1 MTRSRWDQCGNK
13 EKRGVAM
20 NLEKF
25 KIKVNPEYTA
35 LVIIDMQRD
44 YCCEGGVF
52 NKMGFDLEV
61 PKWLASRLNEF
72 VNKVRQVLKFIIH
85 IKMELNPYLWSP
97 ALAEHYERVGLQRKH
112 DPSYSEFYGV
122 TPREGE
128 IIIPKYRYS
137 AFVST
142 YLDQYLRS
150 NGIKTLVLVGLATNV
165 CVESTARE
173 GFMRDY
179 HIVIP
184 EDMTEGTSKEA
195 KRASLFNIDTFFGE
209 VVESK
214 DLLSAWGLKD

>member
-1 MTRSRWDQCGNK
+1 
-13 EKRGVAM
+13 M

-44 YCCEGGVF
+44 YCCEGGIF

-85 IKMELNPYLWSP
+85 IKMELNPYLRSP

-122 TPREGE
+122 TPVEGE

-137 AFVST
+137 GFIST
-142 YLDQYLRS
+142 YFDQSLRS

-165 CVESTARE
+165 CVESTARD

-179 HIVIP
+179 HIVVP
-184 EDMTEGTSKEA
+184 EDMTEGTSIEA
-195 KRASLFNIDTFFGE
+195 KKWSLFNINTFFGE
-209 VVESK
+209 VVNSK
-214 DLLSAWGLKD
+214 DLLSCWGLKD